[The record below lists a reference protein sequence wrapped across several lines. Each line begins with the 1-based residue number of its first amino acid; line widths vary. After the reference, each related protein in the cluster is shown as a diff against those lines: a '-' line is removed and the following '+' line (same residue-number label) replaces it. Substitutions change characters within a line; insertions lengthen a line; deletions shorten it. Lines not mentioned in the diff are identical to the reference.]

1 MSCKRC
7 ASDHLSAFNGE
18 VAIHFPGWEG
28 LDKPLVFAFPELM
41 TCLDCGFVE
50 FVLAD
55 PVIEQLRKGPF
66 DAQLGAA

>member
-1 MSCKRC
+1 MGKS
-7 ASDHLSAFNGE
+7 LS
-18 VAIHFPGWEG
+18 IFPVGKGWINRI
-28 LDKPLVFAFPELM
+28 
-41 TCLDCGFVE
+41 DCGFVE